1 MESSEFIGMVMSD
14 APAADVTDAVKQLLF
29 QKSAS
34 MIDDLKPII
43 GAQMFDPAVEEPEEQ
58 DVQTKFKK

>member
-1 MESSEFIGMVMSD
+1 MVMSD

-58 DVQTKFKK
+58 DV

>member
-1 MESSEFIGMVMSD
+1 MESSEFVGMVMSD
-14 APAADVTDAVKQLLF
+14 APASEVSDAIKQLLY

-43 GAQMFDPAVEEPEEQ
+43 GAQIFEPNLEVPE
-58 DVQTKFKK
+58 DNNV